1 MILDPAHS
9 VSMSAPSNRTLSEH
23 IADQLRQAIMDHQ
36 LQPGQRIVEEQ
47 IAKAME
53 TSRGPVRDALL
64 LLESEGIVVRY
75 THRGTFVARL
85 SLKDIEEI
93 YSLRQAIES
102 VALEYLIKRATP
114 EQIDEL
120 EAHVQKMALMAQ
132 QPYDLRDATE
142 LDVEFHRTL
151 CRLSG
156 HRRALDAWEGL
167 SAQTRVLLLDH
178 RTRNPHDF
186 ETRGVEWHRRLVKAL
201 RQRDAALA
209 QEELRKHLAAA
220 LESLLNA
227 SWKDEA

>member
-1 MILDPAHS
+1 MVENTRLPIL
-9 VSMSAPSNRTLSEH
+9 APSNRTLSEH
-23 IADQLRQAIMDHQ
+23 IAEQLRQAILGHQ
-36 LQPGQRIVEEQ
+36 LKPGQRIVEGQ

-64 LLESEGIVVRY
+64 LLENEGIVVHY
-75 THRGTFVARL
+75 THRGTFVAQVSRE
-85 SLKDIEEI
+85 DIEEI

-102 VALEYLIKRATP
+102 VALDYLIKNATP

-120 EAHVQKMALMAQ
+120 DAHVQKMALMAL

-142 LDVEFHRTL
+142 LDLEFHRTL

-178 RTRNPHDF
+178 RTRNPGDF

-201 RQRDAALA
+201 RQRNAVLA

-220 LESLLNA
+220 LESLLDSA
-227 SWKDEA
+227 WKDEA